1 MRPFEGRRVLVV
13 VTGGIAA
20 YKTAYLVRRLREADA
35 LVDVVLTP
43 SAEKFV
49 GRVTFEGLTGRP
61 ARTSLWERPLDHIEL
76 GREADL
82 AVVAPATADFLS
94 KMAVGGADTLAT
106 AALLAAACPVLI
118 CPAMNERMWEH
129 PATRRNV
136 ETLLAFGVEM
146 VGPDRGELAEGEIG
160 IGRMSEPDD
169 IMAVAGRMLERAT
182 LRERR
187 IVVTA
192 GPTRAP
198 IDPVRYIGN
207 RSSGHMGQA
216 LAASAWRRGAEVVLV
231 SGPVARPHPYGVE
244 VVEVETSDEML
255 EALGAAL
262 AGAHLL
268 LMAAAVSDFVS
279 TSSSSSKIKK
289 DGGGLELGLVAG
301 PDLLEETRGI
311 REERGVLTLGFA
323 LETDTPVENGR
334 AKLESKKM
342 DFVAINEVGDPVA
355 GFDVPTNRVTLLDR
369 WGGLEEFPVLPK
381 EEVADLLLDRVE
393 ARLD

>member
-20 YKTAYLVRRLREADA
+20 YKTAYLVRRLLEADA

-61 ARTSLWERPLDHIEL
+61 ARTSLWKRPLDHIEL
-76 GREADL
+76 GSEADL
-82 AVVAPATADFLS
+82 AIVAPATADFLS
-94 KMAVGGADTLAT
+94 KMAAGGADTLA
-106 AALLAAACPVLI
+106 AATLLAASCPVLL

-129 PATRRNV
+129 PATRRNI
-136 ETLLAFGVEM
+136 ETLRQFGLEM

-160 IGRMSEPDD
+160 IGRMSEPAD
-169 IMAVAGRMLERAT
+169 IMAVAGRMLEEAT

-187 IVVTA
+187 VVVTA

-198 IDPVRYIGN
+198 IDPVRYMGN

-216 LAASAWRRGAEVVLV
+216 LAASAWRRGADVVLV

-255 EALGAAL
+255 EALSAAL
-262 AGAHLL
+262 GSAHLL

-279 TSSSSSKIKK
+279 PSPSSSKIKK
-289 DGGGLELGLVAG
+289 DGSGLELGLVAG
-301 PDLLEETRGI
+301 PDLLERTRAI
-311 REERGVLTLGFA
+311 REERGILTLGFA

-334 AKLESKKM
+334 SKLESKKM
-342 DFVAINEVGDPVA
+342 DFVAINEVGDPAA

-369 WGGLEEFPVLPK
+369 WGGLEEFPVLSK
-381 EEVADLLLDRVE
+381 EEVADRLLDRVE

>member
-1 MRPFEGRRVLVV
+1 VRPFEGSRVLVV

-20 YKTAYLVRRLREADA
+20 YKTAHLVRRLHEAEA

-61 ARTSLWERPLDHIEL
+61 ARASLWERPLDHIEL

-82 AVVAPATADFLS
+82 AIVAPATADFLS
-94 KMAVGGADTLAT
+94 KMAAGGADTLA
-106 AALLAAACPVLI
+106 AATLLAAACPVLL

-136 ETLLAFGVEM
+136 ETLLEFGLEM

-160 IGRMSEPDD
+160 IGRMSEPAD
-169 IMAVAGRMLERAT
+169 IMAVAGRMLEQAT
-182 LRERR
+182 LRELR

-231 SGPVARPHPYGVE
+231 SGPVVRPHPYGVE
-244 VVEVETSDEML
+244 AVEVETSDEML
-255 EALGAAL
+255 EALSAAL
-262 AGAHLL
+262 GGAHLL
-268 LMAAAVSDFVS
+268 LMAAAVSDFISPS
-279 TSSSSSKIKK
+279 TSSSKIKEGWRWTRARAGCRPRSPGADAWDQGGARSPYAGLCPGDRYAGRERPDQAGIEA
-289 DGGGLELGLVAG
+289 DGLRGDQRSRRSGGRLRRADQQSDAPGPVGGAG
-301 PDLLEETRGI
+301 GVPGPP
-311 REERGVLTLGFA
+311 ERG
-323 LETDTPVENGR
+323 GR
-334 AKLESKKM
+334 R
-342 DFVAINEVGDPVA
+342 PPA
-355 GFDVPTNRVTLLDR
+355 GSGRS
-369 WGGLEEFPVLPK
+369 
-381 EEVADLLLDRVE
+381 A
-393 ARLD
+393 A

>member
-1 MRPFEGRRVLVV
+1 M
-13 VTGGIAA
+13 TGGIAA
-20 YKTAYLVRRLREADA
+20 YKTAYLVRRLHEGA
-35 LVDVVLTP
+35 LVDVLLTP
-43 SAEKFV
+43 SAERFV
-49 GRVTFEGLTGRP
+49 GRVTFEGITGRS

-82 AVVAPATADFLS
+82 AIVAPATADFLS
-94 KMAVGGADTLAT
+94 KMAAGGADTLA
-106 AALLAAACPVLI
+106 AATLLAAACPVLL

-129 PATRRNV
+129 AATRRNV
-136 ETLLAFGVEM
+136 ETLRDFGLEM
-146 VGPDRGELAEGEIG
+146 VGPDRGELAEGEVG
-160 IGRMSEPDD
+160 IGRMSEPADT
-169 IMAVAGRMLERAT
+169 IAVAGRMLEEAT

-255 EALGAAL
+255 EALSAAL
-262 AGAHLL
+262 GDAHLL
-268 LMAAAVSDFVS
+268 LMAAAVSDFVLPS
-279 TSSSSSKIKK
+279 PRSSKIKK
-289 DGGGLELGLVAG
+289 DGSGLELGLIAG
-301 PDLLEETRGI
+301 PDLLEGTRGI

-334 AKLESKKM
+334 SKLESKKM

-369 WGGLEEFPVLPK
+369 WGGQEEFPVLSK
-381 EEVADLLLDRVE
+381 EEVADCLLDRVE